1 MKIYMVFG
9 LLALL
14 VIPTLFSIL
23 VLVLNKAATKLER
36 SNNLGDT
43 ILDYSRFSYEDVNVE
58 SVMKLPDRDDM
69 KMFLREF
76 GGDIY
81 GDNQIRSSELLY
93 SGFDD
98 MFEDQIPEDL
108 PEVDIP
114 LFKPKD

>member
-1 MKIYMVFG
+1 MN
-9 LLALL
+9 L
-14 VIPTLFSIL
+14 VIAGLILLISLPTILCVL

-43 ILDYSRFSYEDVNVE
+43 ISSYSEFSNSDVKVE
-58 SVMKLPDRDDM
+58 SMMKLPDRSDM
-69 KMFLREF
+69 RMFLREF

-81 GDNQIRSSELLY
+81 GDYDIRSNDLLY

-108 PEVDIP
+108 PEVDVP